1 MEGFSGLGP
10 ELVWGLVFALDPGTP
25 SERVSWK
32 PPSALGFIQ
41 RAEAAVSVEA
51 GLMPSARQKTG
62 LLSTCEKEE
71 MTQMRQEIR
80 EQRRERFFLSWRQ
93 RTLQRS
99 SCRGKG
105 SIHEFIM
112 YQHLN
117 SLDGQPAEFYA
128 QRLL

>member
-80 EQRRERFFLSWRQ
+80 EQRRERDFFQAGGSAR
-93 RTLQRS
+93 
-99 SCRGKG
+99 CKG
-105 SIHEFIM
+105 AAVAEKVQFM
-112 YQHLN
+112 N
-117 SLDGQPAEFYA
+117 S
-128 QRLL
+128 